1 MSTRLDYH
9 DPFHEFAGRL
19 TEALE
24 DHHLVV
30 SGYAF
35 LVDVDHMS
43 REYRYVVHLE
53 SEPASDSPR
62 TFAWPWAE
70 LRFLVDALSFGRHIA
85 EYDEGVEFSRT
96 VHEEVQVFG
105 ELISEIMMDR
115 LLVPPDVVGLR
126 RAIMP
131 VASDPGV
138 PSISLQQHFS
148 SEDAPPVYSAR
159 VQSSVMLKEDEL
171 VDGDRPKKVA
181 SAVSGILTAL
191 QALQLPAEGSPLPPA
206 EHDAQPERDRPPDP
220 GTDR

>member
-1 MSTRLDYH
+1 VSGRLDYH

-24 DHHLVV
+24 DNHLVV

-53 SEPASDSPR
+53 SEPPSESPR

-85 EYDEGVEFSRT
+85 EYDEGVEFSKT

-105 ELISEIMMDR
+105 ELVTEIMMDR

-126 RAIMP
+126 RAIVP
-131 VASDPGV
+131 VSNDPGV

-148 SEDAPPVYSAR
+148 TDDAPPVYSAR
-159 VQSSVMLKEDEL
+159 VQSSIMLKEDEL
-171 VDGDRPKKVA
+171 VDPDRPRKLA
-181 SAVSGILTAL
+181 AAAAAILNAL
-191 QALQLPAEGSPLPPA
+191 QGLRLPAEGAPLPPG
-206 EHDAQPERDRPPDP
+206 EE
-220 GTDR
+220 

>member
-1 MSTRLDYH
+1 VSTRLDYH

-43 REYRYVVHLE
+43 REYRYVVHLDG
-53 SEPASDSPR
+53 EPSSDAPR

-105 ELISEIMMDR
+105 ELLTEIMMDR
-115 LLVPPDVVGLR
+115 LLVPPDVVALR
-126 RAIMP
+126 RAIIP
-131 VASDPGV
+131 VVSEPGV

-159 VQSSVMLKEDEL
+159 VQSSIMLKEDEL
-171 VDGDRPKKVA
+171 VDGDRPRKIA
-181 SAVSGILTAL
+181 SAVSGILSAL
-191 QALQLPAEGSPLPPA
+191 EALHLPAEGAPMPPA
-206 EHDAQPERDRPPDP
+206 E
-220 GTDR
+220 

>member
-1 MSTRLDYH
+1 MSKRLDYH

-24 DHHLVV
+24 DNHLVV

-53 SEPASDSPR
+53 GEPAADAPQA
-62 TFAWPWAE
+62 FAWPWAE

-105 ELISEIMMDR
+105 ELLTEVTMDR
-115 LLVPPDVVGLR
+115 LLVPPDVVILR
-126 RAIMP
+126 RAIMGVSP
-131 VASDPGV
+131 EPGV

-148 SEDAPPVYSAR
+148 SEDAAPVYSAR
-159 VQSSVMLKEDEL
+159 VESSVVLKEDEL
-171 VDGDRPKKVA
+171 VEADRPRKIAAAVA
-181 SAVSGILTAL
+181 TILTGL
-191 QALQLPAEGSPLPPA
+191 QALRLSAEGAPMPPA
-206 EHDAQPERDRPPDP
+206 E
-220 GTDR
+220 

>member
-1 MSTRLDYH
+1 MAKRLDYH

-24 DHHLVV
+24 DNHLAV

-43 REYRYVVHLE
+43 REYRYVIHLDG
-53 SEPASDSPR
+53 EPPADTPLTSS
-62 TFAWPWAE
+62 WPWAE

-105 ELISEIMMDR
+105 ELLTEITMDR
-115 LLVPPDVVGLR
+115 LLVPPDVVLLR
-126 RAIMP
+126 RAIVHVP
-131 VASDPGV
+131 PDPGV

-148 SEDAPPVYSAR
+148 TEDAPPVYSAR
-159 VQSSVMLKEDEL
+159 VQSSVVLKEDEL
-171 VDGDRPKKVA
+171 VENDRPKKIATAVA
-181 SAVSGILTAL
+181 AMLSAL
-191 QALQLPAEGSPLPPA
+191 QALRLPAEGAPLPPA
-206 EHDAQPERDRPPDP
+206 
-220 GTDR
+220 

>member
-1 MSTRLDYH
+1 VSTRLDYH

-24 DHHLVV
+24 DHHLIV

-43 REYRYVVHLE
+43 REYRYVVHLDD
-53 SEPASDSPR
+53 EPPSDVPR

-105 ELISEIMMDR
+105 ELITEIMMDR
-115 LLVPPDVVGLR
+115 LLVPPDVVRLR
-126 RAIMP
+126 RAILP
-131 VASDPGV
+131 ASTDPGV

-159 VQSSVMLKEDEL
+159 VQSSIMLKEDEL
-171 VDGDRPKKVA
+171 VDNDRPRKVA
-181 SAVSGILTAL
+181 AVVSGMLKAL
-191 QALQLPAEGSPLPPA
+191 QAQQLPAEGAPLPPA
-206 EHDAQPERDRPPDP
+206 E
-220 GTDR
+220 

>member
-43 REYRYVVHLE
+43 REYRYVVHLDG
-53 SEPASDSPR
+53 EPSPDAPR

-105 ELISEIMMDR
+105 ELITEIMMDR

-126 RAIMP
+126 RAIIP
-131 VASDPGV
+131 VSTDPGV

-148 SEDAPPVYSAR
+148 SEDAAPVYSAR
-159 VQSSVMLKEDEL
+159 VQSSIMLKEDEL
-171 VDGDRPKKVA
+171 VDGDRPRKVA
-181 SAVSGILTAL
+181 SVVSGILKAL
-191 QALQLPAEGSPLPPA
+191 QALQLPAEGAPLPPA
-206 EHDAQPERDRPPDP
+206 E
-220 GTDR
+220 

>member
-1 MSTRLDYH
+1 VSTRLDYH

-24 DHHLVV
+24 DQRLVV

-53 SEPASDSPR
+53 AEPASDAPR

-105 ELISEIMMDR
+105 ELITEIMMDR
-115 LLVPPDVVGLR
+115 LLVPPDVVALR

-131 VASDPGV
+131 VASDSA

-148 SEDAPPVYSAR
+148 TEDAPPVYSAR
-159 VQSSVMLKEDEL
+159 VESSIMLKEDEL
-171 VDGDRPKKVA
+171 VDSDRPRKIAK
-181 SAVSGILTAL
+181 AVSGMLNSL
-191 QALQLPAEGSPLPPA
+191 QALQLPAEGAPLPA
-206 EHDAQPERDRPPDP
+206 DE
-220 GTDR
+220 

>member
-1 MSTRLDYH
+1 VSRRLDYH

-53 SEPASDSPR
+53 GEPPAENPPP
-62 TFAWPWAE
+62 FAWPWAE

-105 ELISEIMMDR
+105 ELLTEVTMDR
-115 LLVPPDVVGLR
+115 LLVPPDVVVLR
-126 RAIMP
+126 RAITQ
-131 VASDPGV
+131 VSADPGL

-148 SEDAPPVYSAR
+148 TEDAPPMYSAR
-159 VQSSVMLKEDEL
+159 VQSSVVLKEDEL
-171 VDGDRPKKVA
+171 VEADRPRKIAVA
-181 SAVSGILTAL
+181 VVEILTAL
-191 QALQLPAEGSPLPPA
+191 QGLRLAAEGAPMPPS
-206 EHDAQPERDRPPDP
+206 E
-220 GTDR
+220 

>member
-43 REYRYVVHLE
+43 REYRYVVHLDG
-53 SEPASDSPR
+53 EPSSDAAR

-105 ELISEIMMDR
+105 ELLTEIMMDR
-115 LLVPPDVVGLR
+115 LLVPPDVVALR
-126 RAIMP
+126 RAIP
-131 VASDPGV
+131 GSSDPGV

-171 VDGDRPKKVA
+171 VDGDRPRKIA
-181 SAVSGILTAL
+181 SAVSGILSAL
-191 QALQLPAEGSPLPPA
+191 QALQLPAEGSPMPPA
-206 EHDAQPERDRPPDP
+206 E
-220 GTDR
+220 

>member
-1 MSTRLDYH
+1 VSTRLDYH

-43 REYRYVVHLE
+43 REYRYVVHLD
-53 SEPASDSPR
+53 SEPQADAPR
-62 TFAWPWAE
+62 AHAWPWAE

-105 ELISEIMMDR
+105 ELVTEIMMDR

-126 RAIMP
+126 RAIIP
-131 VASDPGV
+131 VSQEPGV

-171 VDGDRPKKVA
+171 VDGDRPRKIA
-181 SAVSGILTAL
+181 AAVSGILSAL
-191 QALQLPAEGSPLPPA
+191 QALHLSSEGAPLPPA
-206 EHDAQPERDRPPDP
+206 E
-220 GTDR
+220 

>member
-1 MSTRLDYH
+1 VSTRLDYH

-24 DHHLVV
+24 DQHLIV

-43 REYRYVVHLE
+43 REYRYVVHLD
-53 SEPASDSPR
+53 SEPASDTPR

-105 ELISEIMMDR
+105 ELITEIMMDR
-115 LLVPPDVVGLR
+115 LLVPPDVVALR
-126 RAIMP
+126 RAIIP
-131 VASDPGV
+131 ASPDSGV

-148 SEDAPPVYSAR
+148 SEDAAPVYSAR
-159 VQSSVMLKEDEL
+159 VQASSMLKEDEL
-171 VDGDRPKKVA
+171 VDGDRPRKVA
-181 SAVSGILTAL
+181 SVVSGILNAL
-191 QALQLPAEGSPLPPA
+191 QALQLPAEAAPLPPA
-206 EHDAQPERDRPPDP
+206 E
-220 GTDR
+220 

>member
-43 REYRYVVHLE
+43 REYRYVVHLDG
-53 SEPASDSPR
+53 EPSPDAPR

-105 ELISEIMMDR
+105 ELITEIMMDR
-115 LLVPPDVVGLR
+115 LLVPPDVVGCAAPSSRSPRTRACRASASSSTSRARTR
-126 RAIMP
+126 R
-131 VASDPGV
+131 
-138 PSISLQQHFS
+138 PST
-148 SEDAPPVYSAR
+148 AR
-159 VQSSVMLKEDEL
+159 VSS
-171 VDGDRPKKVA
+171 RA
-181 SAVSGILTAL
+181 SCSRKMNSSMATGRARSPRSF
-191 QALQLPAEGSPLPPA
+191 QGS
-206 EHDAQPERDRPPDP
+206 
-220 GTDR
+220 

>member
-1 MSTRLDYH
+1 MARRLDYH

-24 DHHLVV
+24 DNHLAV

-53 SEPASDSPR
+53 GEPPADAPQ

-105 ELISEIMMDR
+105 ELLTEITMDR
-115 LLVPPDVVGLR
+115 LLVPPDVVRLR
-126 RAIMP
+126 RAITH
-131 VASDPGV
+131 VSQDPGV

-148 SEDAPPVYSAR
+148 SEDAAPIYSAR
-159 VQSSVMLKEDEL
+159 VQSSAVLKEDEL
-171 VDGDRPKKVA
+171 VDAERPRRIAAAVA
-181 SAVSGILTAL
+181 AMLNAL
-191 QALQLPAEGSPLPPA
+191 EGLHLAAEGAPLPPG
-206 EHDAQPERDRPPDP
+206 E
-220 GTDR
+220 

>member
-1 MSTRLDYH
+1 MSGRLDYH

-24 DHHLVV
+24 DHHLIV

-53 SEPASDSPR
+53 SEPSVDTPR

-85 EYDEGVEFSRT
+85 EYDEGVEFSKT

-105 ELISEIMMDR
+105 ELVMEIMMDR
-115 LLVPPDVVGLR
+115 LLVPPDVVALR
-126 RAIMP
+126 RAIVP
-131 VASDPGV
+131 ASDDPGV

-148 SEDAPPVYSAR
+148 TEDAPPVYSAR
-159 VQSSVMLKEDEL
+159 VQSSIMLKEDEL
-171 VDGDRPKKVA
+171 VDGDRPRKIA
-181 SAVSGILTAL
+181 GTAAGILNAL
-191 QALQLPAEGSPLPPA
+191 QTLHLPAEGAPMPPS
-206 EHDAQPERDRPPDP
+206 E
-220 GTDR
+220 

>member
-1 MSTRLDYH
+1 VSTRLDYH

-24 DHHLVV
+24 DQHLVV

-53 SEPASDSPR
+53 AEPASDAPR

-105 ELISEIMMDR
+105 ELITEVMMDR
-115 LLVPPDVVGLR
+115 LLVPPDVVVLR
-126 RAIMP
+126 RAMP
-131 VASDPGV
+131 VAADPGA

-148 SEDAPPVYSAR
+148 TEDAPPMYSAR
-159 VQSSVMLKEDEL
+159 VQSSIMLKEDEL
-171 VDGDRPKKVA
+171 VDADRPRKIA
-181 SAVSGILTAL
+181 AAVSGMLNSL
-191 QALQLPAEGSPLPPA
+191 QTLQLPAEGAPLPA
-206 EHDAQPERDRPPDP
+206 DE
-220 GTDR
+220 

>member
-1 MSTRLDYH
+1 MAKRLDYH

-24 DHHLVV
+24 DNHLAV

-43 REYRYVVHLE
+43 REYRYVIHLE
-53 SEPASDSPR
+53 GEPPADTPPASS
-62 TFAWPWAE
+62 WPWAE

-105 ELISEIMMDR
+105 ELLTEITMDR
-115 LLVPPDVVGLR
+115 LLVPPDVVLLR
-126 RAIMP
+126 RAIVHLP
-131 VASDPGV
+131 PDPGV

-148 SEDAPPVYSAR
+148 TEDAPPVYSAR
-159 VQSSVMLKEDEL
+159 VQSSVVLKEDEL
-171 VDGDRPKKVA
+171 VETDRPKKIATAVA
-181 SAVSGILTAL
+181 AMLSAL
-191 QALQLPAEGSPLPPA
+191 QALRLPAEGAPLPPA
-206 EHDAQPERDRPPDP
+206 
-220 GTDR
+220 

>member
-1 MSTRLDYH
+1 MARRLDYH

-24 DHHLVV
+24 DNHLAV

-53 SEPASDSPR
+53 GEPPADAPQ

-105 ELISEIMMDR
+105 ELLTEITMDR
-115 LLVPPDVVGLR
+115 LLVPPDVVRLR
-126 RAIMP
+126 RAITH
-131 VASDPGV
+131 VSQDPGV

-148 SEDAPPVYSAR
+148 SEDAAPIYSAR
-159 VQSSVMLKEDEL
+159 VQSSVVLKEDEL
-171 VDGDRPKKVA
+171 VDAERPRRIAAAVA
-181 SAVSGILTAL
+181 AMLNAL
-191 QALQLPAEGSPLPPA
+191 EGLHLAAEGAPLPPG
-206 EHDAQPERDRPPDP
+206 E
-220 GTDR
+220 

>member
-1 MSTRLDYH
+1 MSRRLDYH

-24 DHHLVV
+24 DNRLVV

-43 REYRYVVHLE
+43 REYRYIIHLE
-53 SEPASDSPR
+53 GEPPAETPQTS
-62 TFAWPWAE
+62 AWPWAE

-105 ELISEIMMDR
+105 ELLTEISMDR
-115 LLVPPDVVGLR
+115 LLVPPDVVALR
-126 RAIMP
+126 RAITHVSP
-131 VASDPGV
+131 EPGV

-148 SEDAPPVYSAR
+148 TEDAPPVYSAR
-159 VQSSVMLKEDEL
+159 VQSSVVLKEDEL
-171 VDGDRPKKVA
+171 VDADHPRKIAAAVA
-181 SAVSGILTAL
+181 AILSAL
-191 QALQLPAEGSPLPPA
+191 QGLRLPAEGAPLPPA
-206 EHDAQPERDRPPDP
+206 E
-220 GTDR
+220 

>member
-1 MSTRLDYH
+1 MTRRLDYH

-19 TEALE
+19 TDALE
-24 DHHLVV
+24 DNHLVV

-35 LVDVDHMS
+35 FVDVDHMS

-53 SEPASDSPR
+53 NEPPPDAPQ

-105 ELISEIMMDR
+105 ELLTEITMDQ
-115 LLVPPDVVGLR
+115 LLVPPDVVLLR
-126 RAIMP
+126 RAISS
-131 VASDPGV
+131 ASADPGV

-148 SEDAPPVYSAR
+148 TEDAAPQYSAR
-159 VQSSVMLKEDEL
+159 VQSSVVLKEDEL
-171 VDGDRPKKVA
+171 VDAERPRKIAV
-181 SAVSGILTAL
+181 AVSAMLDAL
-191 QALQLPAEGSPLPPA
+191 QALRLAAEGAPLPL
-206 EHDAQPERDRPPDP
+206 PEE
-220 GTDR
+220 

>member
-1 MSTRLDYH
+1 MSGRLDYH

-24 DHHLVV
+24 DNRLVV

-43 REYRYVVHLE
+43 REYRYVIHLE
-53 SEPASDSPR
+53 GEPPAETPQ

-85 EYDEGVEFSRT
+85 EYDEGVEFSRS

-105 ELISEIMMDR
+105 EVLTEITMDR
-115 LLVPPDVVGLR
+115 LLVPPNVVALR
-126 RAIMP
+126 RAITP
-131 VASDPGV
+131 VSPDPGV

-148 SEDAPPVYSAR
+148 TEDAPPVYSAR
-159 VQSSVMLKEDEL
+159 VESSVVLKEDEL
-171 VDGDRPKKVA
+171 VDADRPRKIAAAVA
-181 SAVSGILTAL
+181 SILSAL
-191 QALQLPAEGSPLPPA
+191 QGLRLPAEGAPMPPA
-206 EHDAQPERDRPPDP
+206 E
-220 GTDR
+220 

>member
-1 MSTRLDYH
+1 MSKRLDYH

-53 SEPASDSPR
+53 GEPSPESAR

-96 VHEEVQVFG
+96 VHEEV
-105 ELISEIMMDR
+105 
-115 LLVPPDVVGLR
+115 
-126 RAIMP
+126 
-131 VASDPGV
+131 
-138 PSISLQQHFS
+138 
-148 SEDAPPVYSAR
+148 
-159 VQSSVMLKEDEL
+159 
-171 VDGDRPKKVA
+171 
-181 SAVSGILTAL
+181 
-191 QALQLPAEGSPLPPA
+191 
-206 EHDAQPERDRPPDP
+206 
-220 GTDR
+220 

>member
-1 MSTRLDYH
+1 MAKRLDYH

-19 TEALE
+19 TDALE
-24 DHHLVV
+24 DNHLVV

-53 SEPASDSPR
+53 GEPPADTPPA
-62 TFAWPWAE
+62 FAWPWAE
-70 LRFLVDALSFGRHIA
+70 LRFLVDALSFGRHIT

-105 ELISEIMMDR
+105 ELVTEVTMDR
-115 LLVPPDVVGLR
+115 LLVPPDVVILR
-126 RAIMP
+126 RAIAH
-131 VASDPGV
+131 VSTDSGT

-159 VQSSVMLKEDEL
+159 VESSVVLKEDEL
-171 VDGDRPKKVA
+171 VDADRPRKIA
-181 SAVSGILTAL
+181 AAIAAILNGL
-191 QALQLPAEGSPLPPA
+191 QALRLPAEGAPLPPS
-206 EHDAQPERDRPPDP
+206 E
-220 GTDR
+220 

>member
-43 REYRYVVHLE
+43 REYRYVVHLDN
-53 SEPASDSPR
+53 EPQADASR

-70 LRFLVDALSFGRHIA
+70 LRFLIDALSFGRHIA

-105 ELISEIMMDR
+105 ELVTEIMMDR
-115 LLVPPDVVGLR
+115 LLVPPDVVALR
-126 RAIMP
+126 RAIIP
-131 VASDPGV
+131 VSPEPGI

-159 VQSSVMLKEDEL
+159 VESSVMLKEDEL
-171 VDGDRPKKVA
+171 VDGDRPRKIA
-181 SAVSGILTAL
+181 SAVAGILNAL
-191 QALQLPAEGSPLPPA
+191 EALHLPAEGAPLPPA
-206 EHDAQPERDRPPDP
+206 E
-220 GTDR
+220 

>member
-1 MSTRLDYH
+1 MAGRLDYH

-24 DHHLVV
+24 DNHLVV

-35 LVDVDHMS
+35 FVDVDHMS

-53 SEPASDSPR
+53 REPNVDAPQ

-105 ELISEIMMDR
+105 ELVTEITMDR
-115 LLVPPDVVGLR
+115 LLVPPDVVALR
-126 RAIMP
+126 RTLTP
-131 VASDPGV
+131 VATDPGL
-138 PSISLQQHFS
+138 PSISLLQHFS
-148 SEDAPPVYSAR
+148 TEDAAPVYSAR
-159 VQSSVMLKEDEL
+159 VESSTVLKEDEL
-171 VDGDRPKKVA
+171 VDAERPRKIAAAVA
-181 SAVSGILTAL
+181 AILNAL
-191 QALQLPAEGSPLPPA
+191 QSLRLAAEGAPMPPG
-206 EHDAQPERDRPPDP
+206 E
-220 GTDR
+220 

>member
-1 MSTRLDYH
+1 MAKRLDYH

-24 DHHLVV
+24 DNHLAV

-43 REYRYVVHLE
+43 REYRYVIHLE
-53 SEPASDSPR
+53 GEPPADTPPASS
-62 TFAWPWAE
+62 WPWAE

-105 ELISEIMMDR
+105 ELLTEITMDR
-115 LLVPPDVVGLR
+115 LLVPPDVVLLR
-126 RAIMP
+126 RAIVHLP
-131 VASDPGV
+131 PDPGV

-148 SEDAPPVYSAR
+148 TEDAPPVYSAR
-159 VQSSVMLKEDEL
+159 VQSSVVLKEDEL
-171 VDGDRPKKVA
+171 VETDRPKKIATAVA
-181 SAVSGILTAL
+181 AMLSALHAL
-191 QALQLPAEGSPLPPA
+191 RLPAEGAPLPPA
-206 EHDAQPERDRPPDP
+206 
-220 GTDR
+220 

>member
-1 MSTRLDYH
+1 VSTRLDYH

-53 SEPASDSPR
+53 NEPPSDSPR

-105 ELISEIMMDR
+105 ELISGVMMDR

-131 VASDPGV
+131 VASDTGV

-148 SEDAPPVYSAR
+148 TEDSPPVYSAR

-171 VDGDRPKKVA
+171 VDADRPKKY
-181 SAVSGILTAL
+181 SSTISGILNAL
-191 QALQLPAEGSPLPPA
+191 QALQLPAEGAPLPPSQA
-206 EHDAQPERDRPPDP
+206 DDERRE
-220 GTDR
+220 